1 MVAAN
6 NGPRAGAGAGQ
17 PHPTYLYRPVH
28 LHPLSRLMSRH
39 LLWLAA
45 AIVAPSATGQQAACD
60 WASFGTGSADVNTA
74 CCQGPSDFCSDGLPQ
89 GCSASCAATYIPFY
103 NRCIGFL
110 RTNMADH
117 VAMFNAILT
126 ECQDTQAAGAIEQ
139 CTDGECAAR
148 HVNAIEEQLARDP
161 VVWWQGDGSIYIG
174 DRRTALQFSP
184 CQPVCASHP

>member
-1 MVAAN
+1 
-6 NGPRAGAGAGQ
+6 
-17 PHPTYLYRPVH
+17 
-28 LHPLSRLMSRH
+28 MSRH

-74 CCQGPSDFCSDGLPQ
+74 CCQGPSDFCNDGLPQ

-117 VAMFNAILT
+117 VAMFNAILS

-148 HVNAIEEQLARDP
+148 HVNAIEAQLARDP

-174 DRRTALQFSP
+174 DRRTALQFAP
-184 CQPVCASHP
+184 CQPVCASSAPPTPKT